1 MNEQTF
7 TMDVEHV
14 PLDLNTEELAMIAFA
29 MIEHVHELQCQN
41 EDAGCTNYGLLGKPI
56 AKGDALQ
63 KKITN
68 EILRRALAAAAN

>member
-1 MNEQTF
+1 
-7 TMDVEHV
+7 
-14 PLDLNTEELAMIAFA
+14 

-41 EDAGCTNYGLLGKPI
+41 EDAGCINYGLLGKPI